1 MSDSSTLI
9 SLALEWGPAILI
21 VLLAAWV
28 IMAVSRFFKRLFAG
42 GRSESA
48 PVTPQPYPAQERR
61 EPMLGA
67 VAPTVSTIPDAA
79 DVLALKASIDALARQ
94 IAALERRLAPAT
106 APQADAGEPPAVKGA
121 EVIPMA
127 IDPASPSGRRK
138 G

>member
-28 IMAVSRFFKRLFAG
+28 IMAVSRFLKRLFTG

-48 PVTPQPYPAQERR
+48 PVAPQPYPTQERR

-67 VAPTVSTIPDAA
+67 AAPTVSTIPDAA
-79 DVLALKASIDALARQ
+79 DVLALKASIDALTRQ

-127 IDPASPSGRRK
+127 IDPAVPPGRRK